1 MLKPSIVKKGTL
13 GIFLLGMALFPLFTT
28 NDYYI
33 HMVQM
38 IGITVIVTQGLNL
51 LSGFAGQISLGHA
64 GLYAIGAYAA
74 AITTTNYE
82 LPFLAGLVASIFC
95 SAIVGLLIG
104 IPALRV
110 KGHYLAMVTIGAG
123 IIIEKLI
130 NEGGD
135 FTGGFAGISGVP
147 SPEIFGHTLSSI
159 ELYYLIVVAV
169 FLVTLL
175 LWNLTRTRPGR
186 AFLALRDSE
195 TAAEAMGISRYR
207 YKLIAFV
214 LSAVITGIGG
224 NLYAHTNNYVSPDSF
239 TSQFSIFLIAMV
251 ILGGMGTVIGPIIGT
266 ALLYLLPEVLKDFD
280 QYHLIIYGLILLGFI
295 IGLPGGIA
303 SLIPKSYRPKENL
316 LREEELVQQKTDDY
330 KPEVPLNASQ
340 KNPEILQVIG
350 LTKRFSGVVA
360 NDSVNLSVGRGTIHA
375 LIGPNG
381 SGKTTCLHSISGLYQ
396 FDEGDVFF
404 EGQSIKAMKMHE
416 KINVGIA
423 RTFQHAQIF
432 KELTVLE
439 NVMIGEH
446 VRRKTGF
453 LGGSLL
459 FPSVVREEKESQQE
473 ALRIL
478 AWFGMKDLAFS
489 KAGDLPYGYQKI
501 LEIAR
506 AMAAK
511 PKLLILDEPAA
522 GLTNTEIEQL
532 EVILMK
538 LRDAGLSILLVEHD
552 MRLIMKVSDA
562 ITVLA
567 SGQVIAEGTP
577 QEIQNNQQVISAYLG
592 DRKVG

>member
-1 MLKPSIVKKGTL
+1 MNPSIVKKAAAGL
-13 GIFLLGMALFPLFTT
+13 FLLALALFPLIIT

-33 HMVQM
+33 HMAQM

-51 LSGFAGQISLGHA
+51 LSGYAGQISLGHA

-74 AITTTNYE
+74 AIVTTNFEMPY
-82 LPFLAGLVASIFC
+82 LAGLVASILC
-95 SAIVGLLIG
+95 SAVVGLLIG

-110 KGHYLAMVTIGAG
+110 KGHYLAMVTIGVG
-123 IIIEKLI
+123 IIIEKVM

-135 FTGGFAGISGVP
+135 LTGGFAGISGIP
-147 SPEIFGHTLSSI
+147 GPEMFGFSLTGTGI
-159 ELYYLIVVAV
+159 YYMIVILAAV
-169 FLVTLL
+169 ITVL
-175 LWNLTRTRPGR
+175 LWNLIRTRPGR

-224 NLYAHTNNYVSPDSF
+224 NMYAHTNNYVSPDSF
-239 TSQFSIFLIAMV
+239 TSHLSIFLLAMV

-266 ALLYLLPEVLKDFD
+266 ILLYLLPEALKNFD
-280 QYHLIIYGLILLGFI
+280 DYHLIIYGVILLAFI
-295 IGLPGGIA
+295 VGLPGGIA
-303 SLIPKSYRPKENL
+303 SLLPKAYRPKETLFN
-316 LREEELVQQKTDDY
+316 EEKLSKETVGGYEPGVVQGAENNHQAI
-330 KPEVPLNASQ
+330 L
-340 KNPEILQVIG
+340 EIVN

-360 NDSVNLSVGRGTIHA
+360 NDRVSMSVERGTIHS

-381 SGKTTCLHSISGLYQ
+381 SGKTTCLHSISGLYRY
-396 FDEGDVFF
+396 DEGEVLF
-404 EGQSIKAMKMHE
+404 EGKSITSLKLHE
-416 KINVGIA
+416 KVGIGIA

-446 VRRKTGF
+446 NLRKTGF
-453 LGGSLL
+453 LGGAMLL
-459 FPSVVREEKESQQE
+459 PRVVKEEKESQRE

-478 AWFGMKDLAFS
+478 DWFGMKELAFAKS
-489 KAGDLPYGYQKI
+489 GDLPYGYQKI

-506 AMAAK
+506 AMASR

-532 EVILMK
+532 EHILIK
-538 LRDAGLSILLVEHD
+538 LRGAGVTILLVEHD
-552 MRLIMKVSDA
+552 MRLIMKVSNA
-562 ITVLA
+562 ITVLD
-567 SGQVIAEGTP
+567 SGRVIAEGSP
-577 QEIQNNQQVISAYLG
+577 ADIQDNPQVIQAYLG

>member
-1 MLKPSIVKKGTL
+1 MNPSMIKKGTL
-13 GIFLLGMALFPLFTT
+13 AVFMLGIALFPLFST

-33 HMVQM
+33 HMAQM

-51 LSGFAGQISLGHA
+51 LSGYAGQISLGHA
-64 GLYAIGAYAA
+64 GIYAIGAYAA
-74 AITTTNYE
+74 AIVTTNYE
-82 LPFLAGLVASIFC
+82 LPFLAGLAASIVC

-104 IPALRV
+104 VPALRV

-123 IIIEKLI
+123 IIIEKLMH
-130 NEGGD
+130 EGGE
-135 FTGGFAGISGVP
+135 FTGGFAGINGVT
-147 SPEIFGHTLSSI
+147 SPEMFGFSLTSTG
-159 ELYYLIVVAV
+159 LYYMIIISMVLI
-169 FLVTLL
+169 TLL

-214 LSAVITGIGG
+214 LSSVITGIGG
-224 NLYAHTNNYVSPDSF
+224 NMYAHTNNYVSPDSF
-239 TSQFSIFLIAMV
+239 TPHVSIFLLVMV
-251 ILGGMGTVIGPIIGT
+251 ILGGLGTVIGPIIGT
-266 ALLYLLPEVLKDFD
+266 VLLYLLPELLKDFD
-280 QYHLIIYGLILLGFI
+280 QYHLIIYGAILLISI
-295 IGLPGGIA
+295 IVLPGGIA
-303 SLIPKSYRPKENL
+303 SLLPKAYRPKEHLIN
-316 LREEELVQQKTDDY
+316 EEELMNMGLEPYEPGLRERTENQENV
-330 KPEVPLNASQ
+330 
-340 KNPEILQVIG
+340 ILRVCG

-360 NDSVNLSVGRGTIHA
+360 NDGVTMSVERGTIHA

-396 FDEGDVFF
+396 FDEGDVLF
-404 EGQSIKAMKMHE
+404 EGQSIASLKLHE
-416 KINVGIA
+416 KIRSGMA

-446 VRRKTGF
+446 SLRKTGF
-453 LGGSLL
+453 VSGALL
-459 FPSVVREEKESQQE
+459 LPHVLKEEKESQKE

-478 AWFGMKDLAFS
+478 EWFGMKPYAFA

-501 LEIAR
+501 LEIVR

-532 EVILMK
+532 EEILLK
-538 LRDAGLSILLVEHD
+538 LRKAGITILLVEHD

-562 ITVLA
+562 ITVLD
-567 SGQVIAEGTP
+567 SGRVIAEGTP
-577 QEIQNNQQVISAYLG
+577 AEIQNNPQVIQAYLG
-592 DRKVG
+592 ERKAG